1 MDEQVAASHIAQ
13 IIGTLAA
20 GFVFLA
26 KYREVLSFFWRLLV
40 LAAKPF
46 QCFWRWVKLARKLE
60 SAQEKNESRFDS
72 LEKSIKDLTLFVKE
86 KLSPNG
92 GSSPVDA
99 IKRIENR
106 QIASDA
112 RQAALLND
120 ANDGIFYCD
129 VNGRNSWVN
138 RTFARFLGCGTNELL
153 SLGWKKFIHTEELKR
168 YHQVWSEAFAD
179 GCEFEDVVT
188 FYDVENKPIKLKI
201 AANAIQNEKGET
213 VSYIGQV
220 TAL

>member
-1 MDEQVAASHIAQ
+1 MDEQVVASHIAQ

-26 KYREVLSFFWRLLV
+26 KYREVLGFIWQLFL

-46 QCFWRWVKLARKLE
+46 QCFWRWIKLARKLE
-60 SAQEKNESRFDS
+60 SAQEKNENRFDS

-138 RTFARFLGCGTNELL
+138 RTYARFLGCGTNELL
-153 SLGWKKFIHTEELKR
+153 GLGWKKFIHTDELKR

-179 GCEFEDVVT
+179 GCEFEDFVT

-220 TAL
+220 IKV

>member
-1 MDEQVAASHIAQ
+1 MDEQVVASHIAQ
-13 IIGTLAA
+13 VIGALTAV
-20 GFVFLA
+20 FIFLA
-26 KYREVLSFFWRLLV
+26 KYREVLSFIWQLFL

-46 QCFWRWVKLARKLE
+46 QCFWRWIKLARKIE
-60 SAQEKNESRFDS
+60 ASQQKHEERFEL
-72 LEKSIKDLTLFVKE
+72 LEKTVKSLDQFVRE

-138 RTFARFLGCGTNELL
+138 RTYARFLGCGTNELL
-153 SLGWKKFIHTEELKR
+153 GLGWKKFIHTDELKR

-220 TAL
+220 IKV